1 MDPDDSTPPASTVWP
16 ELGRW
21 SRLGLAAL
29 PVLVLLLALWAIRL
43 PYFVLEP
50 GPAQEVGPLIHV
62 SGHPTYQSQGHL
74 LLTDVE
80 FFQPNAYEAVAGW
93 VNPHDHVVRQDEL
106 LPPGQSQGQ
115 YIRQGLSQMDTS
127 KIDATVVALTEE
139 TDYPKDHGPGVLIEG
154 VLPDAPATNRLFP
167 GDLVTHV
174 DGKAVDSVA
183 QVSTAI
189 KAAGYGS
196 TVTFTV
202 EAGGRVRTVKVSP
215 AHVRYEIVPG
225 RFRTIPGPAIGVTM
239 VANFPFDVTISSQGI
254 GGPSA
259 GLMWALGIT
268 DEITPGD
275 LTGGR
280 TIAGTGE
287 IAVNGQVLPIGGVQ
301 QKVVAAEAAHATVFF
316 VPVANADDAAAVS
329 QGIKLVP
336 VKTYSDALEWLE
348 QHPAG
353 SPAGG

>member
-1 MDPDDSTPPASTVWP
+1 MDPDDSISPPGRDVP

-21 SRLGLAAL
+21 SRLGLATL
-29 PVLVLLLALWAIRL
+29 PILVLLLALWAIRI

-74 LLTDVE
+74 LLTDVDLY
-80 FFQPNAYEAVAGW
+80 QPNVYEAIAAW

-115 YIRQGLSQMDTS
+115 YFRQGLSQMDTS
-127 KIDATVVALTEE
+127 KIDATVVALTNEAG
-139 TDYPKDHGPGVLIEG
+139 YPKNHGPGVLIES
-154 VLPDAPATNRLFP
+154 VFPDAPATNRLFA

-174 DGKAVDSVA
+174 NGQAVDSVD
-183 QVSTAI
+183 QVSAAI
-189 KAAGYGS
+189 KGAGYGG

-202 EAGGRVRTVKVSP
+202 EAGKVRTVKVSP
-215 AHVRYEIVPG
+215 DRVRYEIAPG
-225 RFRTIPGPAIGVTM
+225 RFRTIPGPAVGVTM
-239 VANFPFDVTISSQGI
+239 VANFPFDVAISSQGI

-259 GLMWALGIT
+259 GLMWALGIS
-268 DEITPGD
+268 DELTPGD

-287 IAVNGQVLPIGGVQ
+287 IAVNGQVIPIGGVQ
-301 QKVVAAEAAHATVFF
+301 QKVVAAEAAHASVFF
-316 VPVANADDAAAVS
+316 VPVANADDAAAVA

-336 VKTYSDALEWLE
+336 VKTYTDALDWLQ
-348 QHPAG
+348 QHHAG
-353 SPAGG
+353 SSVGG

>member
-1 MDPDDSTPPASTVWP
+1 MGPDDSISPPSHDVQ

-21 SRLGLAAL
+21 PRLGLATL
-29 PVLVLLLALWAIRL
+29 PILVLLLVLWAIRI

-50 GPAQEVGPLIHV
+50 GPAQEVEPLIHV
-62 SGHPTYQSQGHL
+62 SGHPTYQSKGHL

-80 FFQPNAYEAVAGW
+80 FFEPNAYEAIAAW

-106 LPPGQSQGQ
+106 LAPGQSQGQ
-115 YIRQGLSQMDTS
+115 LVRQGLSQMDTS
-127 KIDATVVALTEE
+127 KIDATVVAMTNEVG
-139 TDYPKDHGPGVLIEG
+139 YPKNHGPGALIES
-154 VLPDAPATNRLFP
+154 VLPDAPATNRLFA
-167 GDLVTHV
+167 GDLITHV
-174 DGKAVDSVA
+174 NGRPVDSVD
-183 QVSTAI
+183 QVSAAI
-189 KAAGYGS
+189 KGAGYGG

-215 AHVRYEIVPG
+215 ARVRYEIAPG
-225 RFRTIPGPAIGVTM
+225 QIRTIPGPAIGVTM
-239 VANFPFDVTISSQGI
+239 VANFPFDVTISSRGI

-287 IAVNGQVLPIGGVQ
+287 IVPNGQVLPIGGVQ
-301 QKVVAAEAAHATVFF
+301 QKVAAAEAAHASVFF
-316 VPVANADDAAAVS
+316 VPVANADDAAAVAH
-329 QGIKLVP
+329 GIKLVP
-336 VKTYSDALEWLE
+336 VKTFTDALDWLE
-348 QHPAG
+348 QHPTG
-353 SPAGG
+353 SSAGG

>member
-1 MDPDDSTPPASTVWP
+1 MDSHDPTSPPSGAVP

-21 SRLGLAAL
+21 SRLGLAGL
-29 PVLVLLLALWAIRL
+29 PILVLLLALWAIRI

-80 FFQPNAYEAVAGW
+80 FFQPNVYEAVAAW

-106 LPPGQSQGQ
+106 LAPGQNQDQ
-115 YIRQGLSQMDTS
+115 LVRQGLSQMDTS
-127 KIDATVVALTEE
+127 KIDATVVALTHEAG
-139 TDYPKDHGPGVLIEG
+139 YPKNHGPGVLIEN
-154 VLPDAPATNRLFP
+154 VLLDAPATNRLFP

-174 DGKAVDSVA
+174 NGQAVDSVA
-183 QVSTAI
+183 QVSAAI
-189 KAAGYGS
+189 KGAGYGG

-215 AHVRYEIVPG
+215 AHVRYEIAPG
-225 RFRTIPGPAIGVTM
+225 QFQTIPGPAIGVNM
-239 VANFPFDVTISSQGI
+239 VANFPFDVSVSSQGI

-268 DEITPGD
+268 DEISPGD

-301 QKVVAAEAAHATVFF
+301 QKVVAAEAAHASVFF
-316 VPVANADDAAAVS
+316 VPVANADDAAAVAH
-329 QGIKLVP
+329 GIKLVP
-336 VKTYSDALEWLE
+336 VKTYSDALDWLQ
-348 QHPAG
+348 QHPTG
-353 SPAGG
+353 SSAGG

>member
-1 MDPDDSTPPASTVWP
+1 MDPNESSPPPSSIWP

-21 SRLGLAAL
+21 SRLGLATL
-29 PVLVLLLALWAIRL
+29 PILVLLLALWAIRL

-50 GPAQEVGPLIHV
+50 GPAQEVEPLIHV

-80 FFQPNAYEAVAGW
+80 FYQPNAYEAVGAW

-127 KIDATVVALTEE
+127 KIDATVVALTAEAG
-139 TDYPKDHGPGVLIEG
+139 YPKKHGPGALIEN
-154 VLPDAPATNRLFP
+154 VLPDAPATNRLFA

-174 DGKAVDSVA
+174 NGQVVDSVA
-183 QVSTAI
+183 QVSAAI
-189 KAAGYGS
+189 KAAGYDG

-215 AHVRYEIVPG
+215 AHVRYEIAPG

-239 VANFPFDVTISSQGI
+239 VANFPFGVTISSQGI

-259 GLMWALGIT
+259 GLMWSLGIT

-316 VPVANADDAAAVS
+316 VPVANADDAAAVA

-336 VKTYSDALEWLE
+336 VKTYSDALDWLE
-348 QHPAG
+348 QHPT
-353 SPAGG
+353 